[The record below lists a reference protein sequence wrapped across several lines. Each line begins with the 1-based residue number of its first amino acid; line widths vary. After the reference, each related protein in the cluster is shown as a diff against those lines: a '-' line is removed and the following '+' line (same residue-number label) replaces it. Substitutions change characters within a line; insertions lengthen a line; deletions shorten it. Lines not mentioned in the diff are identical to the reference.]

1 MELQMLYHK
10 DKLIRIFYKYYNNET
25 ENIVWLTVTPYEDVS
40 GLIYMD
46 EFESIEEELQSEWNY
61 ESFMR
66 NLLNTNI

>member
-10 DKLIRIFYKYYNNET
+10 DKLIRIFYKYYNNDT

>member
-10 DKLIRIFYKYYNNET
+10 DKLIRIFYKYYNNDT

-61 ESFMR
+61 ESFMS
-66 NLLNTNI
+66 NLLNTNT

>member
-1 MELQMLYHK
+1 MELQKLFHK
-10 DKLIRIFYKYYNNET
+10 DKLIRVFYKYYNSDT
-25 ENIVWLTVTPYEDVS
+25 EKIEWLTITPFDDVS

-46 EFESIEEELQSEWNY
+46 EFEQIDEEFNSEWDY